1 MHESELVDQF
11 YTDLQQTIIAE
22 AAAEDDGMLRS
33 EAFTEW
39 AIHELSELGEIEGGS
54 QCFIQ
59 KTGIE
64 ASGFYLSED
73 LSRLEIFTTR
83 ARLDGQRYTLPTND
97 AKTALKRAKSFIVA
111 SVKDLFQK
119 LEESSEAF
127 DMSLSIKKSW
137 PTIELIKI
145 HLFSDG
151 DARIDDIPV
160 EELDGR
166 QVICNIWDLT
176 RLYRATSTGSDGEHL
191 RVNVEEICGAPF
203 RLFKVPE
210 QSDRYDC
217 YVGAV
222 NGRAILDLYRKYGP
236 RLLER
241 NVRTFLQARGKVNQ
255 GIRRSLNSE
264 PEMFVAYNNG
274 LSATCTGCEYEL
286 QDNDVVLIRELRE
299 LQIVNGGQT
308 TGSIFNAWKKDKVD
322 IDLVWVP
329 IKITEILDA
338 EDIDKI
344 APLIS
349 EYSNTQ
355 NRVTT
360 ADFSS
365 NDPFHV
371 ELEKLSRRI
380 WAPAVDGAQK
390 QSRWFYER
398 SRGQYMDQL
407 SRAETP
413 ARKRVFKA
421 ENPSVQ
427 RFAKTDVA
435 KYEHTWQQLPH
446 FVSRGAQKNFAE
458 FMQRREEQK
467 AALPDDDYFKRL
479 VAKAILF
486 KQADK
491 IVRAQQFGGYKAN
504 IVTYTLSWIHFKS
517 AQRVDLQTIWEM
529 QALSDAMKQTIEQ
542 VSHKVFELI
551 SNPPGQQNVT
561 EYCKKEACWKAVR
574 EISLDLSYELTQELL
589 ELGGAHHKKNAAVPS
604 VKDEG
609 AEDDEKLIN
618 RVANVPA
625 EEWFAIANWA
635 KVTSNLQPW
644 QRSLSFSLGRLASSE
659 RKPSIKQARQGEI
672 LRNKALELGF
682 VFEELERSG

>member
-1 MHESELVDQF
+1 MQEQELIDQF

-22 AAAEDDGMLRS
+22 AVAEDDGMLRS

-39 AIHELSELGEIEGGS
+39 VIHELSELGEIEGGS

-83 ARLDGQRYTLPTND
+83 ARLDGNRYTLSSND
-97 AKTALKRAKSFIVA
+97 AKTALRRAKSFVVA

-127 DMSLSIKKSW
+127 DMSLSIKKAW

-151 DARIDDIPV
+151 DARIDEIPI

-166 QVICNIWDLT
+166 QVVCNIWDLT
-176 RLYRATSTGSDGEHL
+176 RLYRATTIGEGEHL
-191 RVNVEEICGAPF
+191 RVNIKDICGEPL

-222 NGRAILDLYRKYGP
+222 HGRVILDLYRMFGP

-255 GIRRSLNSE
+255 GIRKSLNTE
-264 PEMFVAYNNG
+264 PEMFIAYNNG
-274 LSATCTGCEYEL
+274 LSATCTGCKYEFVEK
-286 QDNDVVLIRELRE
+286 DVVLIEELLE

-308 TGSIFNAWKKDKVD
+308 TGSIFNAWKKDKID
-322 IDLVWVP
+322 IDKVWIP
-329 IKITEILDA
+329 IKITEILNSQDVD
-338 EDIDKI
+338 EI

-380 WAPAVDGAQK
+380 WAPAVEGAQK
-390 QSRWFYER
+390 QTRWFYER

-413 ARKRVFKA
+413 ARKRVFRA
-421 ENPSVQ
+421 ENPSSQKFV
-427 RFAKTDVA
+427 KTDVA

-446 FVSRGAQKNFAE
+446 LVSRGAQKNFAE
-458 FMQRREEQK
+458 FMQRREERK
-467 AALPDDDYFKRL
+467 AVIPTEYTFKRL

-486 KQADK
+486 KEADK
-491 IVRAQQFGGYKAN
+491 IVRAQNFGGYKAN
-504 IVTYTLSWIHFKS
+504 IVTYTLAYIYHKT
-517 AQRVDLQTIWEM
+517 AQRIDLEKIWQE
-529 QALSDAMKQTIEQ
+529 QKLSVPLRNTIEL
-542 VSHKVFELI
+542 VSQEVFKYI
-551 SNPPGQQNVT
+551 SKPPGQQNVT
-561 EYCKKEACWKAVR
+561 EYCKKEACWIAVKGL
-574 EISLDLSYELTQELL
+574 ELDLPYALTGELL
-589 ELGGAHHKKNAAVPS
+589 ELGGTRHKENIVNDLPRDDVSNELVNAIAQIPG
-604 VKDEG
+604 D
-609 AEDDEKLIN
+609 
-618 RVANVPA
+618 
-625 EEWFAIANWA
+625 EWFAIANWA
-635 KVTSNLQPW
+635 KVTDNLMPW
-644 QRSLSFSLGRLASSE
+644 QRSLSFSLGKLSNAQ
-659 RKPSIKQARQGEI
+659 RKPTIKQAKQGKL
-672 LRNKALELGF
+672 LRDKAIELGF
-682 VFEELERSG
+682 VLEEYRSEG

>member
-1 MHESELVDQF
+1 MEERELIDQF

-39 AIHELSELGEIEGGS
+39 VIHELSELGEIEGGS

-83 ARLDGQRYTLPTND
+83 ARLDGERYTLGSND
-97 AKTALKRAKSFIVA
+97 AKTALRRAKSFVVA

-127 DMSLSIKKSW
+127 DMSLSIKKAW

-151 DARIDDIPV
+151 VARIEEIPI

-166 QVICNIWDLT
+166 QVVYSIWDLT
-176 RLYRATSTGSDGEHL
+176 RLYRATAIGEREHL
-191 RVNVEEICGAPF
+191 MVNIKEICGEPL

-222 NGRAILDLYRKYGP
+222 NGRVIVELYRKFGP

-255 GIRRSLNSE
+255 GIRKSLNTE

-274 LSATCTGCEYEL
+274 LSATCTGCKYEL
-286 QDNDVVLIRELRE
+286 VEEDVVLVEELLE

-308 TGSIFNAWKKDKVD
+308 TGSIYNAWKKDKID
-322 IDLVWVP
+322 IDKVWIP
-329 IKITEILDA
+329 IKITEILEA
-338 EDIDKI
+338 EDVDEI

-380 WAPAVDGAQK
+380 WAPAVEGAQK
-390 QSRWFYER
+390 QTRWFYER

-413 ARKRVFKA
+413 ARKRVFRS
-421 ENPSVQ
+421 ENPSLQKFV
-427 RFAKTDVA
+427 KTDVA
-435 KYEHTWQQLPH
+435 KFEHTWQQLPH
-446 FVSRGAQKNFAE
+446 LVSRGAQKNFAE

-467 AALPDDDYFKRL
+467 AAIPTENSFKRL

-486 KQADK
+486 KEADK
-491 IVRAQQFGGYKAN
+491 IVMAQHFGGYKAN
-504 IVTYTLSWIHFKS
+504 IVTYTLAYIYYKT
-517 AQRVDLQTIWEM
+517 AQRIDLEKIWFQQKISEPIRNTI
-529 QALSDAMKQTIEQ
+529 KR
-542 VSHKVFELI
+542 VSPEVFRLI

-561 EYCKKEACWKAVR
+561 EYCKKEACWKAVK
-574 EISLDLSYELTQELL
+574 ELEVDFPHELTGELH
-589 ELGGAHHKKNAAVPS
+589 ELARVRHKQNIANGSTGDDAS
-604 VKDEG
+604 DELVDTI
-609 AEDDEKLIN
+609 ALI
-618 RVANVPA
+618 AG

-635 KVTSNLQPW
+635 KVTDNLMPW
-644 QRSLSFSLGRLASSE
+644 QRSLSFSLGKLANMN
-659 RKPSIKQARQGEI
+659 RKPTFKQAKQGKI
-672 LRNKALELGF
+672 LRDKAVELGF
-682 VFEELERSG
+682 ILEEHKLEK

>member
-1 MHESELVDQF
+1 MDEQELINQF
-11 YTDLQQTIIAE
+11 YVDLQQTVIAE
-22 AAAEDDGMLRS
+22 ADALEDGLLRA

-39 AIHELSELGEIEGGS
+39 AIHELAELGEIEGGT
-54 QCFIQ
+54 QCFIK

-73 LSRLEIFTTR
+73 LSRLELFATR
-83 ARLDGQRYTLPTND
+83 ARLDGNRYTLTKSD
-97 AKTALKRAKSFIVA
+97 AETALKRAKSFVVA
-111 SVKDLFQK
+111 SVKNLFQK
-119 LEESSEAF
+119 LEEASEAF
-127 DMSLSIKKSW
+127 DMALSIKTAW
-137 PTIELIKI
+137 PSIEMIKI

-151 DARIDDIPV
+151 DAKIQQLPT

-166 QVICNIWDLT
+166 EVISNIWDLT
-176 RLYRATSTGSDGEHL
+176 RLFRSTSTGSTGEHL
-191 RVNVEEICGAPF
+191 HVNLLEVCGEPL

-222 NGRAILDLYRKYGP
+222 NGRVLLNLYRKFGP

-241 NVRTFLQARGKVNQ
+241 NVRTFLQARGKVNK
-255 GIRRSLNSE
+255 GIRESLNKE

-274 LSATCTGCEYEL
+274 LSATCTGCEYEAV
-286 QDNDVVLIRELRE
+286 DNDVVLISELRE

-308 TGSIFNAWKKDKVD
+308 TGSVFNAWKKDKID
-322 IDLVWVP
+322 IDEVWVP
-329 IKITEILDA
+329 IKITEILDP
-338 EDIDKI
+338 DQVDVI

-380 WAPAVDGAQK
+380 WAPAVDGSQK
-390 QSRWFYER
+390 QTRWFYER

-413 ARKRVFKA
+413 ARKRVFRA
-421 ENPSVQ
+421 ENPSKQ

-435 KYEHTWQQLPH
+435 KFEHSWQQLPH
-446 FVSRGAQKNFAE
+446 IVSRGAQKNFGE
-458 FMQRREEQK
+458 FMQQREERK
-467 AALPDDDYFKRL
+467 AALPDDASFRRL
-479 VAKAILF
+479 IAKAILF
-486 KQADK
+486 KEADR
-491 IVRAQQFGGYKAN
+491 IVRLQQFGGYKAN
-504 IVTYTLSWIHFKS
+504 IVTYAIAWLSFAT
-517 AQRVDLQTIWEM
+517 AQRIDLEMIWES
-529 QALSDAMKQTIEQ
+529 QKLSEALSDAIRL
-542 VSHKVFELI
+542 VSSDVFDLI
-551 SNPPGQQNVT
+551 SRPPGQQNVT

-574 EISLDLSYELTQELL
+574 ELDIAVPDELQTELL
-589 ELGGAHHKKNAAVPS
+589 KLGSRQHKHNVSKVERVDKGEDELIELMSQVP
-604 VKDEG
+604 G
-609 AEDDEKLIN
+609 
-618 RVANVPA
+618 

-635 KVTSNLQPW
+635 KLTDNLQPW
-644 QRSLSFSLGRLASSE
+644 QRGLAFSLGKIASRE
-659 RKPSIKQARQGEI
+659 RKPTFKQAKQGQI
-672 LRNKALELGF
+672 LRQKALDLGF
-682 VFEELERSG
+682 THEDQT

>member
-1 MHESELVDQF
+1 MQEEELLNQF

-39 AIHELSELGEIEGGS
+39 AIHELSELGEIEGGT

-83 ARLDGQRYTLPTND
+83 ARLDGERYTLGSNE
-97 AKTALKRAKSFIVA
+97 AKTALKRAKGFVIA

-127 DMSLSIKKSW
+127 DMSLSIKKAW

-151 DARIDDIPV
+151 DARIDEIPI

-166 QVICNIWDLT
+166 QVVCNIWDLT
-176 RLYRATSTGSDGEHL
+176 RFYRATAIGEGEHL
-191 RVNVEEICGAPF
+191 KVNVKEICGEPL

-222 NGRAILDLYRKYGP
+222 HGRVILDLYRKFGP

-255 GIRRSLNSE
+255 GIRKSLNTE

-274 LSATCTGCEYEL
+274 LSATCTGCKYEL
-286 QDNDVVLIRELRE
+286 VEEDVVLIEELLE

-308 TGSIFNAWKKDKVD
+308 TGSIFNAWKKDKID
-322 IDLVWVP
+322 IDKVWIP
-329 IKITEILDA
+329 IKITEILEA
-338 EDIDKI
+338 EDVDVI
-344 APLIS
+344 APQIS

-380 WAPAVDGAQK
+380 WAPAVQGAQK
-390 QSRWFYER
+390 QTRWFYER

-413 ARKRVFKA
+413 ARKRVFRA
-421 ENPSVQ
+421 ENPAPQKFV
-427 RFAKTDVA
+427 KTDVA

-446 FVSRGAQKNFAE
+446 LVSRGAQKNFAE

-467 AALPDDDYFKRL
+467 AVIPTEETFKRL

-486 KQADK
+486 KEADK
-491 IVRAQQFGGYKAN
+491 LVRAQNFGGYKAN
-504 IVTYTLSWIHFKS
+504 IVTYTLAYIYFKT
-517 AQRVDLQTIWEM
+517 AQRINLETIWE
-529 QALSDAMKQTIEQ
+529 EQ
-542 VSHKVFELI
+542 KVSEQLRNAIARVSQEVFSLI
-551 SNPPGQQNVT
+551 SSPPGQQNVT
-561 EYCKKEACWKAVR
+561 EYCKKEACWKAVKAL
-574 EISLDLSYELTQELL
+574 EIDLPSELTGELL
-589 ELGGAHHKKNAAVPS
+589 ELGSAGHKKNTANESPRDDASDELVKAVAQIS
-604 VKDEG
+604 G
-609 AEDDEKLIN
+609 
-618 RVANVPA
+618 

-635 KVTSNLQPW
+635 KVTENLMPW
-644 QRSLSFSLGRLASSE
+644 QRSLSYSLGKLANAQ
-659 RKPSIKQARQGEI
+659 RNPSFKQAKQGKI
-672 LRNKALELGF
+672 LRDKAIELGF
-682 VFEELERSG
+682 VLEEPESGG